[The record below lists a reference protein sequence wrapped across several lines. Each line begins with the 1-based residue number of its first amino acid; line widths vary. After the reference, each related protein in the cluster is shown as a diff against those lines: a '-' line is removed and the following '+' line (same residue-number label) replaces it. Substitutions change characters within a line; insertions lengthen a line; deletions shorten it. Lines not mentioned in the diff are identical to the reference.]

1 MRVLWQYAC
10 ISIQECLHVGYV
22 QHFYDNLLTF
32 DFMTFSWSGDSVRT
46 TSTWCRSMP
55 FSMTWKVLKW
65 PAMFIFDSFKEERWY
80 LSYSRLHSIQFV
92 TCNAKMREGLVIFVL
107 CILGNDILYVRWT
120 LWDQTHPE
128 VLCDVLKKCCLSSHA
143 TEQTSNSS
151 WRTAF
156 RFCYRSRHPLRISF
170 SIASDEC
177 WVAGLHGYYIGYLCS
192 S

>member
-1 MRVLWQYAC
+1 MSNISMVTFWPLTLWPLAD
-10 ISIQECLHVGYV
+10 QETVSGPLPPGAEVCHSRWPGRC
-22 QHFYDNLLTF
+22 
-32 DFMTFSWSGDSVRT
+32 WSGQPCSYLI
-46 TSTWCRSMP
+46 
-55 FSMTWKVLKW
+55 VLKKRDD
-65 PAMFIFDSFKEERWY
+65 IY
-80 LSYSRLHSIQFV
+80 LFYSCLHSIQFV

-156 RFCYRSRHPLRISF
+156 GFCCTSRHPLRISF
-170 SIASDEC
+170 SIASDKR
-177 WVAGLHGYYIGYLCS
+177 WVAGLGTI
-192 S
+192 